1 MEYEKKRRVK
11 HKLKF
16 SSLKIWKNKIA
27 FTEITK
33 TGRSRFHKNDRELC
47 FGYSGLLIRHLN
59 GDDTWTT
66 GYMSLQFKT
75 EVWDRDKN
83 LGFNSI

>member
-1 MEYEKKRRVK
+1 MRKREESNINS
-11 HKLKF
+11 
-16 SSLKIWKNKIA
+16 SSLVKIWKNKIA